1 MEQFDD
7 TLNGGTGNDMGE
19 SKAAPVTDAPAPS
32 ATDSETDTASS
43 TIETASDES
52 DADDATPGDANDSGD
67 AGDESD
73 DAYVEALGEK
83 LREADSERFDA
94 LTQKFVSDESF
105 AADEISWIAQV
116 TGHDEATVRY
126 GLSLQREAYRT
137 NQPVDTSVTDAEA
150 EVGDIDSLIGFVK
163 DKAPAEKLREWQTVA
178 DFAKRT
184 NDPQMTLGL
193 LREMKSFKESIPGT
207 KPKTLGHLASAQ
219 SPKESENLRHP
230 PVEQAAQEPEVD
242 PQLEQMRAINS
253 QALARIAQNGTAD
266 PAARAR
272 AVAILR
278 ERGILK

>member
-7 TLNGGTGNDMGE
+7 TLNGGTGNDLGE
-19 SKAAPVTDAPAPS
+19 SKAAPAIDAPAPS

-43 TIETASDES
+43 TIETASDEL
-52 DADDATPGDANDSGD
+52 DADDATPGDTSESE

-137 NQPVDTSVTDAEA
+137 NQPVDTSVADAEA

-219 SPKESENLRHP
+219 APKESQPSDP